1 MCYNPGLKSFFL
13 TIGNSVIR
21 INEYESLTPALIPG
35 HSRGLVSLKA
45 VLKRFF
51 KLAITFTLC
60 CVNYA
65 FALEPVHS
73 DNMIRETV
81 GAVTGRRYDNTLKPG
96 QNSKSNSGASPFSA
110 SGKSRKPTL
119 VGTDAQPR
127 IPDIVELSSLKRHMN
142 PELKP
147 ASLNSSDNLP
157 KAHRIAKSKWS
168 PILSKVAP
176 NNLKIKAKALYCVDR
191 SSNRVILAENDGAPL
206 PIASITKL
214 LTAMVVIDGMDLKSR
229 VVVPHDIREVEKHTV
244 GIRPGEI
251 FSVYDL
257 LHGMLI
263 ESGNDCAEALARAY
277 PKGGR
282 AGFIKAMNSKASE
295 LGASSVKIFTPSG
308 LDHKFILGRKDGR
321 ELPAKK
327 PNISTA
333 QDVAMI
339 ADNAF
344 KYPLI
349 AQISS
354 MKKYTMTTLNEKSKD
369 YPLFSN
375 DRLLD
380 RNLPVAGAKTGFTN
394 MAGKCIVALFKNEEK
409 EHLVVVLNTAQHF
422 KAAEKIYRW
431 AARSM

>member
-1 MCYNPGLKSFFL
+1 M
-13 TIGNSVIR
+13 IR
-21 INEYESLTPALIPG
+21 IIEYETLTPALITG

-45 VLKRFF
+45 VWKRFLIIALTVCIF
-51 KLAITFTLC
+51 S
-60 CVNYA
+60 VNSA
-65 FALEPVHS
+65 DALEPVHP

-81 GAVTGRRYDNTLKPG
+81 GAVTGRHYDYTVKPV
-96 QNSKSNSGASPFSA
+96 QNPKPSPSRSPFST
-110 SGKSRKPTL
+110 SGKTRKPAL
-119 VGTDAQPR
+119 VGRDSQPQV
-127 IPDIVELSSLKRHMN
+127 PDIVELSSLKRQMN

-147 ASLNSSDNLP
+147 ASLNTAGNSP
-157 KAHRIAKSKWS
+157 KPPKIAKSKWA
-168 PILSKVAP
+168 PVLSKVAP
-176 NNLKIKAKALYCVDR
+176 NNLKIKAKALFCVDR

-214 LTAMVVIDGMDLKSR
+214 LTAMVVIDDMDLKSR

-244 GIRPGEI
+244 GIRSGEI

-282 AGFIKAMNSKASE
+282 AGFIKAMNNKASE

-321 ELPAKK
+321 ELPSKK

-333 QDVAMI
+333 QDVALI

-354 MKKYTMTTLNEKSKD
+354 MKKYTMTTLNEKSRD

-380 RNLPVAGAKTGFTN
+380 KNLPVAGAKTGFTN
-394 MAGKCIVALFKNEEK
+394 MAGKCIVALFKSDEK

-431 AARSM
+431 AAKSL

>member
-1 MCYNPGLKSFFL
+1 M
-13 TIGNSVIR
+13 
-21 INEYESLTPALIPG
+21 
-35 HSRGLVSLKA
+35 KA
-45 VLKRFF
+45 VRPRL
-51 KLAITFTLC
+51 LIVALTFS
-60 CVNYA
+60 VA
-65 FALEPVHS
+65 FSHFAHAFEPAHS
-73 DNMIRETV
+73 DNMMRETV
-81 GAVTGRRYDNTLKPG
+81 GAVTGSPHHNTA
-96 QNSKSNSGASPFSA
+96 QSPQKLRLNPVS
-110 SGKSRKPTL
+110 
-119 VGTDAQPR
+119 QPV
-127 IPDIVELSSLKRHMN
+127 IPEIVELSSLRRNIN

-147 ASLNSSDNLP
+147 ASLNSLKNRP
-157 KAHRIAKSKWS
+157 QPPRIAKAKWS
-168 PILSKVAP
+168 PVLSKVSA
-176 NNLKIKAKALYCVDR
+176 NNLKIKAKALLCVDR

-214 LTAMVVIDGMDLKSR
+214 LTAMIVIDGMELKSR

-257 LHGMLI
+257 IHGMLI

-282 AGFIKAMNSKASE
+282 AGFIQAMNLKASE
-295 LGASSVKIFTPSG
+295 LGASSVKIYTPSG

-333 QDVAMI
+333 QDVALI
-339 ADNAF
+339 ADHAF

-354 MKKYTMTTLNEKSKD
+354 MKKYTMSTLNEKSKD

-431 AARSM
+431 AAKSM

>member
-1 MCYNPGLKSFFL
+1 MRTVRARLL
-13 TIGNSVIR
+13 ILAVILNVTA
-21 INEYESLTPALIPG
+21 IHFAHAIEPA
-35 HSRGLVSLKA
+35 
-45 VLKRFF
+45 
-51 KLAITFTLC
+51 
-60 CVNYA
+60 
-65 FALEPVHS
+65 HS
-73 DNMIRETV
+73 DNMMRETL
-81 GAVTGRRYDNTLKPG
+81 GAVTGRSYHNLIQPP
-96 QNSKSNSGASPFSA
+96 QNLSVPPAAHSSSPMGK
-110 SGKSRKPTL
+110 SGKVPHLGKDT
-119 VGTDAQPR
+119 QPR
-127 IPDIVELSSLKRHMN
+127 IPEIVELSSLKRN
-142 PELKP
+142 ISPQLKP
-147 ASLNSSDNLP
+147 ASLSGSNSQYKPPRMTKSTWVPALP
-157 KAHRIAKSKWS
+157 KVSS
-168 PILSKVAP
+168 
-176 NNLKIKAKALYCVDR
+176 NNLKIKAKALFCVDR
-191 SSNRVILAENDGAPL
+191 SSKRVILAENDGAPL

-214 LTAMVVIDGMDLKSR
+214 LTAMIVIDEMDLKSR

-244 GIRPGEI
+244 GIRSGEI

-282 AGFIKAMNSKASE
+282 AGFIQAMNRKALE
-295 LGASSVKIFTPSG
+295 LGASSVKIYTPSG

-327 PNISTA
+327 PNVSTA
-333 QDVAMI
+333 QHVAHI
-339 ADNAF
+339 ADHAF

-349 AQISS
+349 SQISS

-369 YPLFSN
+369 YPLYSN

-394 MAGKCIVALFKNEEK
+394 MAGKCIVALFKNQDK

-431 AARSM
+431 AAKSM